1 MKRFSPAG
9 AFRILCTALL
19 PAVLFPANGHAAA
32 LRWEALPDRE
42 RITITMS
49 PSEGMPGKVARI
61 SPTGVLVP
69 YTELPEGLLVGKKP
83 EGAVIF
89 QGTKPL
95 GRALA
100 LVTTSPEF
108 GFIVTKQSSTILVVE
123 FFPDKLG
130 ARWRPT
136 EKAPTTE
143 IPPDF
148 AVPEYAPATPTEQ
161 PSRTTTPV
169 AQAPAPQAAT
179 PAAQAQT
186 PPEQASE
193 PAAASPGQTPAA
205 QAAAQAAAQVTSA
218 AQPTQ
223 VTQTSQPSAQASAPT
238 QPTPQAAPVGQTTQ
252 SSRTTAAAP
261 ATQAT
266 QSSAPRASSSAQPA
280 RQTAAVPT
288 APQAGPSQAST
299 ASRPAQSATASA
311 APQAS
316 ASAQPAPQTT
326 ATGRTSPSIPQLPP
340 AQATPQPMPST
351 LHTSE
356 AQPSAP
362 RASSSP
368 LGQPPRRSAVPVVVT
383 PDGTPLTGPAARPLP
398 TPASDGAPAQNL
410 AAPQAAPTQETAPTT
425 QPQSVPS
432 ARPLPARSDVPALQ
446 NSNGTPMLDIRPE
459 TAPRAAALPE
469 PQPEAPAV
477 RPIASAPETQ
487 QPAVQPG
494 SPAAQQPAGTRPT
507 TPASQQPTAAPR
519 VPAQTQP
526 IPSQHPTA
534 TAEQASAA
542 AEPRLL
548 EPLLIP
554 GVGVPSPKTNL
565 SKGRVHLGSLE
576 SINAP
581 PEDTA
586 VTVPL
591 LYPDADKPKA
601 PATGA
606 ETAATEAPAAQ
617 PEKIYVDDKGN
628 PVEPPADPAVMLP
641 EIRADIV
648 AGNFAPAL
656 EKAEKLLAQGKV
668 DNEQKE
674 ELLHI
679 RADMTFVLNKDTLQ
693 EHYQKIVDTAR
704 QAIAFN
710 EDSRRNAVAI
720 LRLGY
725 VNLKVNK
732 TPEARAEFNRLR
744 RQFPDDENVAL
755 TYYYWGDHHY
765 SRNEFQDAAD
775 QFQYILQ
782 QYPDSR
788 YAREA
793 ALGLARSYYR
803 LGYYEQSFNVVG
815 YIEKRWAHFYQEYP
829 PFLNMMGDTAF
840 RLNKLPEA
848 LKQYRLYI
856 NLEPSGQEADVILTR
871 IGDIYALQK
880 ENGAAREMYQLAAQ
894 RFPDKDGG
902 LVAKMRL
909 AEKGI
914 NDEPSMSGMFSVFD
928 TGFAVDPPEVYR
940 EIITKHPDSPL
951 VPLAELKLAMWHLWN
966 KQYMETLQV
975 CSDFM
980 QKYPKHELA
989 PKVQET
995 ALKTFAVLAAQSRD
1009 QGSYAQMHEAWERFP
1024 IVRNKEEMLSPESRL
1039 ALAVSYWNNKQPQEA
1054 LGVIEPFFL
1063 GDKVQGISESALQ
1076 LVLTIYLEYDH
1087 WNAIREVG
1095 RRVALWELS
1104 PEVQQQLDY
1113 ALALAAENLGE
1124 PENAAPIW
1132 QKLYDSGT
1140 LSPSRMATAAFFLA
1154 RDAERGSNLEQ
1165 AYIYGNEAL
1174 SRLLDE
1180 AAKTPSQADTGK
1192 IRSQLGSLMD
1202 VAEAAG
1208 RLNESLEYAQ
1218 KYLAYLPENAEERV
1232 GVLYRTARIHR
1243 KQGNLDAW
1251 KKDLTELVAKYPDT
1265 VYGRTAA
1272 SELQGAEIID
1282 GAAGFSPTGN
1292 I

>member
-19 PAVLFPANGHAAA
+19 PAVLFPASGHAAS

-69 YTELPEGLLVGKKP
+69 YTELPEGLIVGKKP

-148 AVPEYAPATPTEQ
+148 AVPEYAPATPAEQ
-161 PSRTTTPV
+161 PSRTTTPA
-169 AQAPAPQAAT
+169 AQAPAPQTAG
-179 PAAQAQT
+179 PAAQAPT
-186 PPEQASE
+186 PTEQPAE
-193 PAAASPGQTPAA
+193 PAARPAQTPAA
-205 QAAAQAAAQVTSA
+205 QAAAQAAAQVSSA

-223 VTQTSQPSAQASAPT
+223 ATQTSQSSAPQASAPT
-238 QPTPQAAPVGQTTQ
+238 RQPAAQPAQPAQA
-252 SSRTTAAAP
+252 TATGP
-261 ATQAT
+261 ATQAPQAQAT
-266 QSSAPRASSSAQPA
+266 QPSAPRASSSAQPA
-280 RQTAAVPT
+280 RQATAVPT
-288 APQAGPSQAST
+288 AAPAGPSQASVST
-299 ASRPAQSATASA
+299 
-311 APQAS
+311 
-316 ASAQPAPQTT
+316 QPAAQTT
-326 ATGRTSPSIPQLPP
+326 ATGQAASSAAQP
-340 AQATPQPMPST
+340 AAQPMPSARQT
-351 LHTSE
+351 LE

-362 RASSSP
+362 RASSP
-368 LGQPPRRSAVPVVVT
+368 PPGQSPRRSAVPVVVT
-383 PDGTPLTGPAARPLP
+383 PDGTPLTGPAARPI
-398 TPASDGAPAQNL
+398 PAPESESAPAQNL
-410 AAPQAAPTQETAPTT
+410 PAPQAAPAPETAPTAQPQGVPST
-425 QPQSVPS
+425 QP
-432 ARPLPARSDVPALQ
+432 LPVRSDVPALQ
-446 NSNGTPMLDIRPE
+446 NRNGTPMLDIRPE

-469 PQPEAPAV
+469 PQPETPVV
-477 RPIASAPETQ
+477 RSIAAAPETR
-487 QPAVQPG
+487 QPAGQPG
-494 SPAAQQPAGTRPT
+494 APAARQPVDAPRAPTQAQPVVQAAAQQ
-507 TPASQQPTAAPR
+507 
-519 VPAQTQP
+519 
-526 IPSQHPTA
+526 PTA
-534 TAEQASAA
+534 TAEQAPA
-542 AEPRLL
+542 AEPRRL

-591 LYPDADKPKA
+591 LYPDADKPK
-601 PATGA
+601 PSA
-606 ETAATEAPAAQ
+606 ETAAKEGDAVPAQ

-656 EKAEKLLAQGKV
+656 EKTEKLLAQGKV

-679 RADMTFVLNKDTLQ
+679 RADMTFVLNKDSLR
-693 EHYQKIVDTAR
+693 EHYQEIVDTAR

-710 EDSRRNAVAI
+710 EDSRRNAAAI

-744 RQFPDDENVAL
+744 RQFPDDENVPL
-755 TYYYWGDHHY
+755 TYYYWGDYHY

-815 YIEKRWAHFYQEYP
+815 YIEKRWSHFYQEYP

-880 ENGAAREMYQLAAQ
+880 ENGAAREMYQIAAQ

-928 TGFAVDPPEVYR
+928 TGLAVDPPEVYR

-1154 RDAERGSNLEQ
+1154 REAERNSNLEQ

-1218 KYLAYLPENAEERV
+1218 KYLTYLPENAEERV

>member
-19 PAVLFPANGHAAA
+19 PAVLFPASGHAAS

-69 YTELPEGLLVGKKP
+69 YTELPEGLMVGKKP

-95 GRALA
+95 GRAVA

-143 IPPDF
+143 IPPEF
-148 AVPEYAPATPTEQ
+148 AVPEYAPATPAAQ
-161 PSRTTTPV
+161 PTRPTTATQTPT
-169 AQAPAPQAAT
+169 PQT
-179 PAAQAQT
+179 VDPAAQAQT
-186 PPEQASE
+186 PIAQTTE
-193 PAAASPGQTPAA
+193 PAARPVQTPAA
-205 QAAAQAAAQVTSA
+205 QAAAQAAAQITSA

-223 VTQTSQPSAQASAPT
+223 ATQ
-238 QPTPQAAPVGQTTQ
+238 TPQAQ
-252 SSRTTAAAP
+252 AA
-261 ATQAT
+261 
-266 QSSAPRASSSAQPA
+266 QSSAPRASSAAQPT
-280 RQTAAVPT
+280 RQTTAAPT
-288 APQAGPSQAST
+288 AAQAGPSQASSET
-299 ASRPAQSATASA
+299 QPTVKPAPTVPATASA
-311 APQAS
+311 APRASEPTRQA
-316 ASAQPAPQTT
+316 AQPANGQT
-326 ATGRTSPSIPQLPP
+326 AQP
-340 AQATPQPMPST
+340 AVQATPQPTPSARQT
-351 LHTSE
+351 PET
-356 AQPSAP
+356 QPSAP
-362 RASSSP
+362 RAVSSP
-368 LGQPPRRSAVPVVVT
+368 LGQPPHRSAVPVVVT
-383 PDGTPLTGPAARPLP
+383 PDGTPLTGPAARPIP
-398 TPASDGAPAQNL
+398 GPASESAPARNL
-410 AAPQAAPTQETAPTT
+410 TAPQAVPAPEATST
-425 QPQSVPS
+425 PQLQSIPS
-432 ARPLPARSDVPALQ
+432 AQPLPAQSSVPALQ
-446 NSNGTPMLDIRPE
+446 NRNGTPMLDIRPE

-469 PQPEAPAV
+469 PQPETSTV
-477 RPIASAPETQ
+477 RPIAATAETKQPAPQ
-487 QPAVQPG
+487 QPT
-494 SPAAQQPAGTRPT
+494 AAPQVPPQAQSGAQA
-507 TPASQQPTAAPR
+507 ASQQPTAT
-519 VPAQTQP
+519 PA
-526 IPSQHPTA
+526 A
-534 TAEQASAA
+534 G
-542 AEPRLL
+542 EPRRL

-554 GVGVPSPKTNL
+554 GVGVPSPNKTNL

-591 LYPDADKPKA
+591 LYPDADKPKT
-601 PATGA
+601 PTPGA
-606 ETAATEAPAAQ
+606 ETASKETGAAPAQ

-628 PVEPPADPAVMLP
+628 PVEPPADPATMLP

-648 AGNFAPAL
+648 AGSFATAL

-668 DNEQKE
+668 DHDQKE

-679 RADMTFVLNKDTLQ
+679 RADMTFILNKDKLR
-693 EHYQKIVDTAR
+693 EHYQEIVDTAR

-710 EDSRRNAVAI
+710 EDSRRNATAI

-725 VNLKVNK
+725 VNLKVDK
-732 TPEARAEFNRLR
+732 IPEARAEFNRLR
-744 RQFPDDENVAL
+744 RQFPEDENVPL

-880 ENGAAREMYQLAAQ
+880 ENGAAREMYQTAAQ

-940 EIITKHPDSPL
+940 EIITKHPDTTL

-966 KQYMETLQV
+966 KQYMETLEV
-975 CSDFM
+975 CSEFM
-980 QKYPKHELA
+980 RKYPKHELA

-1104 PEVQQQLDY
+1104 PEVRQQLDY
-1113 ALALAAENLGE
+1113 ALALASENLGE
-1124 PENAAPIW
+1124 PENAAPVW

-1154 RDAERGSNLEQ
+1154 RDAERAGNLEQ

-1174 SRLLDE
+1174 SRLMDE
-1180 AAKTPSQADTGK
+1180 AIKTPAQADTGK

-1218 KYLAYLPENAEERV
+1218 KYLTYLPEDAEERV

-1251 KKDLTELVAKYPDT
+1251 KKGLTELVAKYPET

>member
-9 AFRILCTALL
+9 AFRILYAALL
-19 PAVLFPANGHAAA
+19 PAVLFPASGHAAS

-95 GRALA
+95 GRAVA

-108 GFIVTKQSSTILVVE
+108 GFIVTKQSSTLLVIE

-148 AVPEYAPATPTEQ
+148 AVPEYAPATPTAQ
-161 PSRTTTPV
+161 PSRTAAPT
-169 AQAPAPQAAT
+169 AQASTPQIAT

-186 PPEQASE
+186 PPDQASE
-193 PAAASPGQTPAA
+193 SAAARPGQTPAA
-205 QAAAQAAAQVTSA
+205 QAAAQAAAQITSA

-223 VTQTSQPSAQASAPT
+223 AAQTSQSSAQASAPT
-238 QPTPQAAPVGQTTQ
+238 QPTPQAAPVGQTTRPSQ
-252 SSRTTAAAP
+252 AAVATP
-261 ATQAT
+261 ATQAPQAT
-266 QSSAPRASSSAQPA
+266 QSSAPRASSAAQPA

-288 APQAGPSQAST
+288 TPQADPSQASAAVQPT
-299 ASRPAQSATASA
+299 QSATASA

-316 ASAQPAPQTT
+316 ASAQPAGQTT
-326 ATGRTSPSIPQLPP
+326 ATGRIAPS
-340 AQATPQPMPST
+340 TPQAAAPQPLPST
-351 LHTSE
+351 QQTPE

-368 LGQPPRRSAVPVVVT
+368 LGQSPRRSAVPVVVT
-383 PDGTPLTGPAARPLP
+383 PDGTPLTGPAARPIP
-398 TPASDGAPAQNL
+398 TPTSDGAPAQNL

-432 ARPLPARSDVPALQ
+432 TQPLPARSDVPALQ

-459 TAPRAAALPE
+459 TAPRAASLPD
-469 PQPEAPAV
+469 PQTETSAA
-477 RPIASAPETQ
+477 RPIAATPGTQ
-487 QPAVQPG
+487 QSPVQPV
-494 SPAAQQPAGTRPT
+494 APAGTRT
-507 TPASQQPTAAPR
+507 TTSVSQQPTAAPQ

-526 IPSQHPTA
+526 TAPQPPTA
-534 TAEQASAA
+534 TADQAPA

-591 LYPDADKPKA
+591 MYPDADKPKT
-601 PATGA
+601 PTTGA
-606 ETAATEAPAAQ
+606 ETAATEAPVAQ

-679 RADMTFVLNKDTLQ
+679 RADMTFVLKKDKLQ
-693 EHYQKIVDTAR
+693 EHYQEIVDTAR

-755 TYYYWGDHHY
+755 TYYYWGDYHY

-815 YIEKRWAHFYQEYP
+815 YIEKRWSHFYQEYP

-880 ENGAAREMYQLAAQ
+880 ENGAAREMYQMAAQ

-928 TGFAVDPPEVYR
+928 TGLAVDPPEVYR

-1154 RDAERGSNLEQ
+1154 RDAERSSNLEQ

-1174 SRLLDE
+1174 SRLMDE

-1218 KYLAYLPENAEERV
+1218 KYLTYLPENAEERV